1 MVKRHYNFAEY
12 DSKKQARAFI
22 SGQPVSLKF
31 SNEMCRELKGMNMKK
46 AEAYLK
52 RVSEMKDFL
61 PLRVYSGKVAHRKGN
76 SKSFVK
82 AGRYPIRLAKVF
94 LGLLNLVK
102 ANADFKGLD
111 SDNLV
116 IVHTFC
122 SQGFRKTGYQTRG
135 RISGK
140 RHRHKSTHLEIIV
153 EEAS

>member
-1 MVKRHYNFAEY
+1 MVKRHYNFEEY
-12 DSKKQARAFI
+12 NPKSQARAFLA
-22 SGQPVSLKF
+22 GQPISLKY
-31 SNEMCRELKGMNMKK
+31 SNEMCRELKGKSVKK
-46 AEAYLK
+46 AEEYLK

-61 PLRVYSGKVAHRKGN
+61 PLRNYNKKVPHRKGN

-82 AGRYPIRLAKVF
+82 SGRFPIRLTKVF

-111 SDNLV
+111 SDNLR
-116 IVHTFC
+116 IVHMFA
-122 SQGFRKTGYQTRG
+122 SQGFRRAGNQSRG

-140 RHRHKSTHLEIIV
+140 RHRHKSTHIEIIV